1 MENRN
6 GIKKENEKR
15 IVGFKEFSNS
25 KSFIGLKDFKENGN
39 KSFVVNGFTTVD
51 FKGDEKIVLDFESG
65 ESLALN
71 QTNLDFLINAG
82 FSTPVEL
89 KNKTI
94 TMVREIRKI
103 GIQNMEGIFIIKV
116 E

>member
-1 MENRN
+1 MEN
-6 GIKKENEKR
+6 GIKKEIRKKKN
-15 IVGFKEFSNS
+15 VGFKEFSNS

-39 KSFVVNGFTTVD
+39 KSFVVNDFTTVD

-82 FSTPVEL
+82 FSTPAEL